1 MPSLI
6 GVLAFLFGLTVA
18 TFSELRVFFPA
29 LLAGAVVTLKVFAL
43 SLPVFLALSFAAAA
57 GRTSAYAPIRWLTS
71 AYVEIF
77 RGTSLLVQLFWFFY
91 VLPEFGIVLSPVM
104 AATVAMGLNFG
115 AYGAEV
121 VRGAVSA
128 VDKGQWEACVALNI
142 PRAQAGASHH
152 LSAGHRDQRFPEWQT

>member
-1 MPSLI
+1 MRRD
-6 GVLAFLFGLTVA
+6 GEV
-18 TFSELRVFFPA
+18 
-29 LLAGAVVTLKVFAL
+29 
-43 SLPVFLALSFAAAA
+43 
-57 GRTSAYAPIRWLTS
+57 IR
-71 AYVEIF
+71 
-77 RGTSLLVQLFWFFY
+77 GVQLFWFFY

-142 PRAQAGASHH
+142 PRHKQALRIIYPQAIVIMIPGMANLTIELLKATSMV
-152 LSAGHRDQRFPEWQT
+152 SAVTLVDITSAAVKQNLIYFRTVEIFFATLIIYYCLCQIIRLVADMLEKWSSRYRLARL